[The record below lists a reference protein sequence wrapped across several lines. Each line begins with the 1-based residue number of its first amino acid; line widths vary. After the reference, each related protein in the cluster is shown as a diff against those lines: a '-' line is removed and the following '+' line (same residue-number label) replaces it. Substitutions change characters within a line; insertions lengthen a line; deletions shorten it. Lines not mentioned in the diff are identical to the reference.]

1 MEIIAEYKPTGHRHQ
16 LGTLD
21 IALLLNTLEQ
31 RGLDIER
38 LLNDVGLPNMDWR
51 DPNGKLTYADKLS
64 LFSAANQ
71 SFPHDG

>member
-31 RGLDIER
+31 RGIDIER
-38 LLNDVGLPNMDWR
+38 LLNDVN
-51 DPNGKLTYADKLS
+51 ADRLR
-64 LFSAANQ
+64 
-71 SFPHDG
+71 